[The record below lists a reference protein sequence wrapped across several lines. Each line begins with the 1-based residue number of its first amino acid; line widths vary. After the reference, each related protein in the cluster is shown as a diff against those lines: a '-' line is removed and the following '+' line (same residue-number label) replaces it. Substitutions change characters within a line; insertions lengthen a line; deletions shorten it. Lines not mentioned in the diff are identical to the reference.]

1 MERKKGIE
9 KLLGTGFDLLPNY
22 FSVPVLSSFNKYE
35 RCYLLFM
42 VLCGSIISYLE
53 ASSTKLRFVLW
64 SASPFSMYKRNRT
77 PLSLILQ
84 EQVHF
89 IEQALVFRAR
99 FHDINSCRLDAGVA
113 KQVRQLR
120 DIFFEIVE
128 RPGKQVAQVVGEY
141 LLPRHVGT
149 AAQGFEQLPDR
160 DPAEGFS
167 LPGEKNRPVMD
178 MPLLAPAGQPVAELG
193 RQ

>member
-1 MERKKGIE
+1 
-9 KLLGTGFDLLPNY
+9 
-22 FSVPVLSSFNKYE
+22 
-35 RCYLLFM
+35 M
-42 VLCGSIISYLE
+42 VN
-53 ASSTKLRFVLW
+53 
-64 SASPFSMYKRNRT
+64 KRNRT

-89 IEQALVFRAR
+89 IEQALVFGAR
-99 FHDINSCRLDAGVA
+99 FHDIDPRRLDAGVA

-141 LLPRHVGT
+141 LLPCHVG
-149 AAQGFEQLPDR
+149 ALAQGFEQLPDR

-167 LPGEKNRPVMD
+167 LPGEKNWAVMD
-178 MPLLAPAGQPVAELG
+178 AMLLAPAGQPVAELG